1 LPFIA
6 LSATLHFMQLDAPS
20 QGLRSLKK
28 ERTREAIEEAAIRI
42 ATEHGYAGT
51 TAQAIAD
58 AANVSLRTMFNYFP
72 QRDEAISGPTIA
84 LGDLDE
90 IRRQLAEA
98 PTVLQGTID
107 VFDACAPA
115 LDGSSEL
122 QRRRKAL
129 IQSTPELLHVHRS
142 AIDRF
147 ENELIIVVEEEFA
160 ARPGRRRLGRGVTP
174 REEARLLVTIVG
186 GAIRFGVD
194 DWLSDGQNDTLSR
207 RDAMAGVIHQFALLL
222 TDEQ

>member
-1 LPFIA
+1 MQIDA
-6 LSATLHFMQLDAPS
+6 LGQS
-20 QGLRSLKK
+20 LRTRKK
-28 ERTREAIEEAAIRI
+28 EQTREAIEEAAINI

-84 LGDLDE
+84 LGDHDQVK
-90 IRRQLAEA
+90 RQLAEA
-98 PTVLQGTID
+98 PSVLHGAID
-107 VFDACAPA
+107 VFAACAPA

-147 ENELIIVVEEEFA
+147 ENELIAIVEEEFA
-160 ARPGRRRLGRGVTP
+160 ARPERRRLSSSITP

-194 DWLSDGQNDTLSR
+194 DWLSERHDNSIPR
-207 RDAMAGVIHQFALLL
+207 RDAMANVIHQLALLL
-222 TDEQ
+222 ADER

>member
-1 LPFIA
+1 
-6 LSATLHFMQLDAPS
+6 MQPIAPS
-20 QGLRSLKK
+20 QSLRSRKK
-28 ERTREAIEEAAIRI
+28 ERTREAIEEAAIHI
-42 ATEHGYAGT
+42 ASQHGYAGT

-84 LGDLDE
+84 LGDLGP
-90 IRRQLAEA
+90 IREQLAQA
-98 PTVLQGTID
+98 PSVLQGAID

-147 ENELIIVVEEEFA
+147 ETALIAVVEDEFA
-160 ARPGRRRLGRGVTP
+160 AHPERRRLGPEITP
-174 REEARLLVTIVG
+174 QEEARLLVTIVG

-194 DWLSDGQNDTLSR
+194 DWLPAGTATPVPR
-207 RDAMAGVIHQFALLL
+207 RDAMADVIHQLALLL
-222 TDEQ
+222 NDEQ